1 MKVSDPFFDWLTI
14 LPELLSCFDLVTPD
28 RSQECQ
34 EQHRQKKRQLGG
46 IHAEEWNRVA
56 MAQRCEDQARES
68 GKNAPYMLVVAK
80 APLSETG

>member
-1 MKVSDPFFDWLTI
+1 MQRKLCPTFTVASESRKDVQMKVSDPFFDWLTI
-14 LPELLSCFDLVTPD
+14 FPELLSCFDLVTPA

-56 MAQRCEDQARES
+56 MAQRYD
-68 GKNAPYMLVVAK
+68 
-80 APLSETG
+80 